1 MRNRRQTLPLRH
13 DRGLDSGGR
22 ISDLCE
28 MAHVT
33 ITAALSRY
41 TYGKTE
47 IEYPNVATIKQLIRA
62 FSEEFPDIKPHLEE
76 GAAFA
81 IDGQLFQ
88 DSLLEPIQPDSEVH
102 ILPQIGGG

>member
-1 MRNRRQTLPLRH
+1 MV
-13 DRGLDSGGR
+13 
-22 ISDLCE
+22 

-33 ITAALSRY
+33 ITAALARY
-41 TYGKTE
+41 THGKTE
-47 IEYPNVATIKQLIRA
+47 FEYPNVATIKQLIRA
-62 FSEEFPDIKPHLEE
+62 FSEEFPEIKPHLEE

-88 DSLLEPIQPDSEVH
+88 ESLLEPIQPDSEVH

>member
-1 MRNRRQTLPLRH
+1 
-13 DRGLDSGGR
+13 
-22 ISDLCE
+22 
-28 MAHVT
+28 MAHIT
-33 ITAALSRY
+33 ITAALARH
-41 TYGKTE
+41 TNGKTE
-47 IEYPNVATIKQLIRA
+47 FEYPNVATIRQLIRA

-88 DSLLEPIQPDSEVH
+88 EALLEPIQPDSEVH